1 MKKKIN
7 TQFKGVLGA
16 GLIALAGSATAA
28 QPSNDELLKQLK
40 ALQATVEALQKQV
53 KDQGDALDKAK

>member
-40 ALQATVEALQKQV
+40 ALQATVEALQ
-53 KDQGDALDKAK
+53 